1 MTFLY
6 ERKGGNIFTAER
18 LKAIAENDE
27 EFFTNKEYE
36 EDFCQLVDGECTK
49 PRSVIRFFDGTYQR
63 LDRGFNDPDYQN
75 ITHVMNLATMYP
87 ETKTLLEFV
96 MPSVYT
102 LNNESV
108 VSSIVRSTFS
118 FGFPL
123 SGYKTDD
130 SDEEEQ
136 EDELAEFLNDYI
148 SDVHEIYEDRV
159 EDMDFYYFSPTIFQE
174 YVTNQVIMDM
184 MWLGGSILFIFIVM
198 WIQTRS
204 LLITGLS
211 TLSIVTSFFIA
222 NMLYRVVLDFRYF
235 GIFQVLALFIIL
247 GIGADDVFVFYDTW
261 RESGHY
267 SFPSLAHRLSYVFR
281 RATLAMLWTSL
292 TTAIAFMVSA
302 ASPFLGVNSFGVFA
316 GLLVF
321 VNYLSVVFYLPCVII
336 VHHLYFEKY
345 CCCCCCANKSEPKCI
360 DPNEPTVAL
369 PRTDQGIVVRFFNT
383 HYYDFITHKVI
394 RWVILGVFGCL
405 LVFFIYSATQLEVQ
419 EEQVRSV
426 AASFVYLKRVDAY

>member
-27 EFFTNKEYE
+27 EFFTNNEYE

-63 LDRGFNDPDYQN
+63 LDSGFNDPHFQN

-130 SDEEEQ
+130 SDEDEQ

-159 EDMDFYYFSPTIFQE
+159 EDMD
-174 YVTNQVIMDM
+174 
-184 MWLGGSILFIFIVM
+184 
-198 WIQTRS
+198 
-204 LLITGLS
+204 
-211 TLSIVTSFFIA
+211 
-222 NMLYRVVLDFRYF
+222 
-235 GIFQVLALFIIL
+235 
-247 GIGADDVFVFYDTW
+247 
-261 RESGHY
+261 
-267 SFPSLAHRLSYVFR
+267 
-281 RATLAMLWTSL
+281 
-292 TTAIAFMVSA
+292 
-302 ASPFLGVNSFGVFA
+302 
-316 GLLVF
+316 LV
-321 VNYLSVVFYLPCVII
+321 
-336 VHHLYFEKY
+336 
-345 CCCCCCANKSEPKCI
+345 
-360 DPNEPTVAL
+360 
-369 PRTDQGIVVRFFNT
+369 
-383 HYYDFITHKVI
+383 
-394 RWVILGVFGCL
+394 
-405 LVFFIYSATQLEVQ
+405 
-419 EEQVRSV
+419 
-426 AASFVYLKRVDAY
+426 